1 MTTQNQPPFKT
12 LRDGAL
18 KSSIWKNTGKKG
30 VFYSVLFSRI
40 YKNDQGNL
48 KDTDSFSNG
57 ELLRLANLATRTYNQ
72 IREFCEADKQA
83 QKSSEKE
90 GAL

>member
-18 KSSIWKNTGKKG
+18 KASIWKNTGKKG
-30 VFYSVLFSRI
+30 AFYSVLFSRT
-40 YKNDQGNL
+40 YKDDQGNL
-48 KDTDSFSNG
+48 KDTDSFSNA
-57 ELLRLANLATRTYNQ
+57 ELLRLANLATRTHNQ
-72 IREFCEADKQA
+72 IREFREADKQT
-83 QKSSEKE
+83 QKNSEQE